1 MKIKL
6 IKVLILLVILVS
18 VVDGFSTVS
27 NFKEKSGSIKFYDSQ
42 GTLFYEYVNGLT
54 GYQTPVPLSNYP
66 KHIPEL
72 AVSTEDKRFYSHLGI
87 DPVGMGRAFKENMT
101 QGRIVSG
108 ASTIT
113 QQVSRRNLKKN
124 RLLANKLIRK
134 VREVNSALYL
144 EVLYSKEAI
153 LEDYLNNVYLGFNN
167 YGIESATRYY
177 FNKSSRDISLN
188 EGAVLIGMVKSP
200 EVINPVTNY
209 EKSLQRR
216 DEVLTLYARNDY
228 IDTKKLV
235 FEKTLPIG
243 LNVSPRSASFLHFVD
258 YALNES
264 LEKLEKDTALDLKGY
279 SIHTTLNSDLSTFS
293 ENVAKQK
300 IDKIGK
306 KNRVSNASVVIL
318 SPKDSAVLVL
328 MGSLDYFSEKINGAV
343 NVALA
348 NRQPGSAL
356 KPITYA
362 QAFYEEKLT
371 PDSLIN
377 DEKHSFK
384 DRKGRSYT
392 PHNYNGVF
400 NGPVPAR
407 VALASSLNLPAVKVL
422 EMIGVESMTAAARRL
437 GIKTLNDAGRY
448 DLSVTLGGGEVT
460 LLDMTNA
467 YNSLARG
474 GSYIP
479 VYSVSRIQDVTGK
492 EVYKVATSVPQP
504 VWEGKSAEIAGTI
517 TEILS
522 NPNDK
527 VLGFGRNNVLVL
539 PFSAASKTG
548 TTTDWHDNWT
558 LGYTKD
564 FTVGVWVGNADNT
577 PMAHIDGVT
586 GAGPIWREVM
596 IQSRDT
602 LVPPNLVAPL
612 EQKRALS
619 SQATMKNTVNAFS
632 ILNPPDGSVYRV
644 SKDASKFERIKFEVS
659 MQEDL
664 TSVKFNI
671 NGKDIATISSANKS
685 YLWTPYAGT
694 FTLKA
699 IGSKNGKSVEAVST
713 FTVTE
718 EK

>member
-1 MKIKL
+1 MKIKTL
-6 IKVLILLVILVS
+6 KVLILLVILVS
-18 VVDGFSTVS
+18 VVDGFGTVS

-42 GTLFYEYVNGLT
+42 GSLFYEYVNGLT
-54 GYQTPVPLSNYP
+54 GYQTPVSLSTYP
-66 KHIPEL
+66 KYIPEL
-72 AVSTEDKRFYSHLGI
+72 AVSTEDKRFYSHIGI
-87 DPVGMGRAFKENMT
+87 DPLGMGRAFKENMT
-101 QGRIVSG
+101 QGHIVSG

-177 FNKSSRDISLN
+177 FNKSSRDLSLN

-209 EKSLQRR
+209 ERSLQRR

-243 LNVSPRSASFLHFVD
+243 LNVTPRSASFLHFVD

-264 LEKLEKDTALDLKGY
+264 LEKLEKDTAVDLKGY

-318 SPKDSAVLVL
+318 SPKDSAILVL
-328 MGSLDYFSEKINGAV
+328 MGSLDYFSEKIGGAV

-422 EMIGVESMTAAARRL
+422 EMIGVESMTAAAGRL

-474 GSYIP
+474 GRYLP

>member
-1 MKIKL
+1 VKIKL
-6 IKVLILLVILVS
+6 FKVLILLVILVS
-18 VVDGFSTVS
+18 VVDGFGTVS

-42 GTLFYEYVNGLT
+42 GALFYEYVNGLT

-87 DPVGMGRAFKENMT
+87 DPLGMGRAVKENMA
-101 QGRIVSG
+101 QGYVVSG

-124 RLLANKLIRK
+124 KLLAGKLIRK
-134 VREVNSALYL
+134 VREINSALYL
-144 EVLYSKEAI
+144 EILYSKEAI

-167 YGIESATRYY
+167 YGVESATRYY
-177 FNKSSRDISLN
+177 FNKSSRDLSLS

-209 EKSLQRR
+209 ERSLQRR
-216 DEVLTLYARNDY
+216 DEVLTLYARNEY
-228 IDTKKLV
+228 IDAKKLA

-243 LNVSPRSASFLHFVD
+243 LNVTPRSASFLHFID
-258 YALNES
+258 YALKES

-318 SPKDSAVLVL
+318 SPKDSALLVL
-328 MGSLDYFSEKINGAV
+328 MGSLDYFSEKIDGAV

-348 NRQPGSAL
+348 KRQPGSAL

-422 EMIGVESMTAAARRL
+422 EMIGVESMTAAAGRL
-437 GIKTLNDAGRY
+437 GIQTLNDADRY

-474 GSYIP
+474 GRYSP

-492 EVYKVATSVPQP
+492 EVYRTATSVPQA
-504 VWEGKSAEIAGTI
+504 VWGDRSAEVAGTI
-517 TEILS
+517 KEILS

-539 PFSAASKTG
+539 PFPAASKTG

-564 FTVGVWVGNADNT
+564 FTVGVWVGNSDNT

-596 IQSRDT
+596 LQSRDT

-612 EQKRALS
+612 EQKRAQS
-619 SQATMKNTVNAFS
+619 SPATVKNTVNTFA

-644 SKDASKFERIKFEVS
+644 SKDTSKFERIKFEFS

-664 TSVKFNI
+664 TSVEFNI
-671 NGKDIATISSANKS
+671 NGKDLAAISTANKS

-699 IGSKNGKSVEAVST
+699 IGIKNGKSVEAVST